1 MRVLANRLKRL
12 LGEIRR
18 RGVFKVVAAYAVV
31 AWGASLAA
39 SDLLPAFGA
48 PPWTVRA
55 FVICAVVLGIP
66 LVAALAW
73 IYEASFSGI
82 VRDRGPGNDAARPG
96 KGELIGSTTLLF
108 GATDSVCVRWRDSTG
123 PHERVFFNTFRIG
136 RDEACDLQ
144 LDDPLIS
151 RRHAEVRF
159 DHGRWWLVDL
169 QSRNG
174 TRLDG
179 QLVER
184 APLPPTSSVKLY
196 EGAPALILELR
207 GPSLAALTA
216 ASGTGLRASE

>member
-1 MRVLANRLKRL
+1 MRELANRLKRL

-18 RGVFKVVAAYAVV
+18 RGVFKGVAAYAVV

-39 SDLLPAFGA
+39 TDLLPAFGA
-48 PPWTVRA
+48 PAWTVRA

-73 IYEASFSGI
+73 VYEASSSGI
-82 VRDRGPGNDAARPG
+82 VRDRGPGNDAARPD
-96 KGELIGSTTLLF
+96 KGEHAGNMTLLF
-108 GATDSVCVRWRDSTG
+108 GATDSVCVRWQDAKGT
-123 PHERVFFNTFRIG
+123 HEKVFFKAFRIG
-136 RDEACDLQ
+136 RDEDCELQ

-159 DHGRWWLVDL
+159 EQGRWWLVDL

-184 APLPPTSSVKLY
+184 APLPSTSSVKLY
-196 EGAPALILELR
+196 EGAPALILEVR
-207 GPSLAALTA
+207 GPSKAALTVV
-216 ASGTGLRASE
+216 SGSGLRPAE